1 MIRPHFSS
9 TLATVIA
16 LTFTILLGAQVTQDE
31 HASHHPGQDSPT
43 EVGVPS
49 GGAGG
54 MEGMAEMMQGMGA
67 PPPKELY
74 PTLMELSGLPPEKRA
89 EVKAA
94 AHDRMKSGTVL
105 MAEGLDRLV
114 RAAPTDDYQAMQ
126 EAVALLR
133 EGMARFD
140 SGLAAHR
147 ALSENQDGR
156 TIAMNWFRSQM
167 NLPGSPA
174 PAEQWSLLGLSA
186 AHLALMVILIGFAL
200 AMIAMYFLKM
210 RRASTLLR
218 RLTEAPRGPWGGS
231 LRVARIFAETPSIKT
246 FRLLEPVG
254 GPIPFTFLPGQ
265 FLTLT
270 VARDG
275 RTVKRSYTI
284 ASSPAQ
290 RDYIEI
296 TVKREERGF
305 VSRYLCDEVREG
317 ALLQVSAPQG
327 YFTFTGKEAES
338 IVLIGAGVG
347 ITPLMSVIR
356 YLTDRA
362 WPKDIYLLFSCRT
375 PDQFAFGAE
384 LEHLHR
390 RHANL
395 HVVATV
401 TGADGTE
408 WTGLRGRFTKELI
421 SQSVPDIASRRVHL
435 CGPAPMMDVTRAM
448 LLELG
453 VAAASIM
460 SEGFGP
466 PPGQRPHERQIAFE
480 AAVAQADP
488 DAPEV
493 PSVLFTISGK
503 TAQLPADMSVLE
515 AAEHVGVSIDYSCR
529 VGTCGACKIKLRKGT
544 VTMAVE
550 DGLPPGEKASGIILA
565 CQAKATESLEV
576 EA

>member
-1 MIRPHFSS
+1 MNQRWYSS
-9 TLATVIA
+9 MSAAVIV
-16 LTFTILLGAQVTQDE
+16 LLFTILLGAQVTPEE

-43 EVGVPS
+43 EVGVSP
-49 GGAGG
+49 GGAGA

-74 PTLMELSGLPPEKRA
+74 PTLMELSGLSAEERA

-94 AHDRMKSGTVL
+94 AHERMKSGTVL

-114 RAAPTDDYQAMQ
+114 RSAPTDDYEAMQ

-140 SGLAAHR
+140 SGLAAYR

-156 TIAMNWFRSQM
+156 AIAMNWFRSQM
-167 NLPGSPA
+167 NLTGPPVPA
-174 PAEQWSLLGLSA
+174 GRWSVLGLSA
-186 AHLALMVILIGFAL
+186 AHLSLMVILIGFAL
-200 AMIAMYFLKM
+200 AMIAMYFFKM

-218 RLTEAPRGPWGGS
+218 RLTETPRGPWGGS

-290 RDYIEI
+290 RGYIEI
-296 TVKREERGF
+296 TVKREEQGF

-317 ALLQVSAPQG
+317 TLLQVSAPQG

-395 HVVATV
+395 HFVATV

-421 SQSVPDIASRRVHL
+421 AQSVPGIASRRVHL
-435 CGPAPMMDVTRAM
+435 CGPAPMMDAMRAM

-453 VAAASIM
+453 VPAASIK

-493 PSVLFTISGK
+493 PTVLFTISSK
-503 TAQLPADMSVLE
+503 TAPLPADVTVLE
-515 AAEHVGVSIDYSCR
+515 VAEHIGVSIDYSCR
-529 VGTCGACKIKLRKGT
+529 VGTCGACKVKLRKGT

-550 DGLPPGEKASGIILA
+550 DGLPPGDKASGIILA